1 MDHLAGNTSIL
12 DQAFQLS
19 PVGMAVLS
27 PEGEWIKV
35 NPALCNMLGCS
46 EADLLT
52 GNLTGCN
59 WVLQDDGQEFSVQSI
74 MEELARLQGQSLQKE
89 YRFCGPGG
97 QPFRLS
103 LTFIPAGL
111 QLPAQNIMVY
121 AQNVTERNIADQ
133 LTVDSR
139 DLYNL
144 FIKDDQSMISFSL
157 PDGTLTFISPSSYSQ
172 LGYHPDEII
181 GRNRAEFYHPDD
193 VEEIN
198 SSNSLLENDISI
210 RRLRHKEGHDLW
222 FETSFHVLRDE
233 KGEVTRILGIG
244 RNVTRRKHSEE
255 ALASAQR
262 VARIGSWGWD
272 LVKGKIT
279 FSEELRRILQ
289 YGVYSGDVSQAAF
302 LELVHPEDIALL
314 QEAVERAVRQ
324 GEAGN
329 TAFRMILPEGGVL
342 MAHVQWDVTTG
353 PEGRPVRLFG
363 MMQDITERMLMEEQ
377 LRESERNFRLMSEN
391 SLDLISRHSIKD
403 SIFLYCSP
411 ASLSLLGYTPEEM
424 TGTSAYDYLH
434 PDDRAIIMDQMA
446 ESEKSGIIPPFSF
459 RYRHKNGTYIWFETN
474 SRYIFD
480 GQGRKTEIIAVGRDI
495 TERKQFESKLQE
507 NEQRYKS
514 LFEYNP
520 AAVYSMNLQGEYLT
534 ANANLEEL
542 SGYSLEELLG
552 NYYGPLV
559 AEKDIEKTLH
569 HFTLAS
575 QGEPQSYDLTVI
587 HKDGHP
593 VEINTINIPIVV
605 DNEVVGV
612 YGISRDITD
621 HIRYTEQIEKL
632 SNDYTLI
639 LNAVSE
645 GIFGL
650 DNEGRVT
657 FINPAGAHML
667 GFGQD
672 EITGRHYLDHIQQ
685 TALDGNHYQPE
696 ESPLIRAVQ
705 AGQSYQS
712 KDAVLWRK
720 DGSSFLAEYQV
731 TPLFDKGERKGAV
744 VVFRDITDEQE
755 IIRAKELAEKADQA
769 KSEFLAIMSHEL
781 RTPMNGIIGMTD
793 LLAET
798 ELDEEQRGYAG
809 IISESSTSL
818 LYILNEILDFSKIEA
833 GKMTLTHEPVSLRE
847 LLDNITELF
856 MPKAREKGIELS
868 SRIAGDVP
876 ELIMGDA
883 ARLRQVLVNLVS
895 NAVKFT
901 EKGQVAIR
909 LDAEVCGENRELTL
923 RFSVRDTGIGIPP
936 EKQPLLFQ
944 SFSQLHPSINRK
956 YGGTGLGL
964 AICKRLVELM
974 GGAITVESEVGAG
987 SDFYFTLPVGTDPEG
1002 SRADTADGSGE
1013 PDPARGELAERAHA
1027 EAELGRAQSAAG
1039 SELPVPAGEDCPE
1052 AGVSSMRILIAEDH
1066 PVNQKLLLTMLGKKG
1081 YTADL
1086 VDNGEAALQA
1096 VLHEPYDLVFM
1107 DVQMPGMS
1115 GLTATDSIRREA
1127 SLEHQPFI
1135 TAVTAFAREEDRER
1149 CRAAGMDDFV
1159 SKPFLSADIDRILR
1173 KCRSRQVIS

>member
-1 MDHLAGNTSIL
+1 MDNLASNNSIL
-12 DQAFQLS
+12 DQTFQLS
-19 PVGMAVLS
+19 PVGMAVWS
-27 PEGEWIKV
+27 PEGGRWMKI
-35 NPALCNMLGCS
+35 NPAFCNMLGCTETEFLS
-46 EADLLT
+46 GTLSGA
-52 GNLTGCN
+52 GR
-59 WVLQDDGQEFSVQSI
+59 VLQDEFSIQRI
-74 MEELARLQGQSLQKE
+74 GTELAQQQGQPLQVDQ
-89 YRFCGPGG
+89 RFSGRDGH
-97 QPFRLS
+97 PFWLS
-103 LTFIPAGL
+103 LTFIPAQEEPSGRTV
-111 QLPAQNIMVY
+111 IVY
-121 AQNVTERNIADQ
+121 AQDVTDSRIADQ

-157 PDGTLTFISPSSYSQ
+157 PDGTITFISPSSYSQ
-172 LGYHPDEII
+172 IGYHPEEVI
-181 GRNRAEFYHPDD
+181 GRNRAEFYHLED
-193 VEEIN
+193 VEAVN
-198 SSNSLLENDISI
+198 SSGGLLKNDISI
-210 RRLRHKEGHDLW
+210 RRLRHKEGQYLW
-222 FETSFHVLRDE
+222 FETSFHMIRGE
-233 KGEVTRILGIG
+233 KGEITRIMGIG

-272 LVKGKIT
+272 LVKGRIT

-289 YGVYSGDVSQAAF
+289 YSVETGQVNQEAF
-302 LELVHPEDIALL
+302 LALVHPEDVRIL
-314 QEAVERAVRQ
+314 QEAVERAKGL
-324 GEAGN
+324 GEPGN
-329 TAFRMILPEGGVL
+329 TAYRMILPDGEVL
-342 MAHVQWDVTTG
+342 MVHVQWDVIPG
-353 PEGRPVRLFG
+353 PEGRPAQLFG
-363 MMQDITERMLMEEQ
+363 MMQDITERMHMEEQ

-391 SLDLISRHSIKD
+391 SLDLISRHAIKD

-411 ASLSLLGYTPEEM
+411 ASRSLLGYEPEEM
-424 TGTSAYDYLH
+424 IGTSAYDYLH
-434 PDDRAIIMDQMA
+434 PDDLEMILNQMA
-446 ESEKSGIIPPFSF
+446 ESEDSGLIPPASY
-459 RYRHKNGTYIWFETN
+459 RYRHKNGTYVWFETN

-480 GQGRKTEIIAVGRDI
+480 AQGRKTEIIAVGRDI

-520 AAVYSMNLQGEYLT
+520 AAVYSMNLQGDYLT
-534 ANANLEEL
+534 ANANLEKL
-542 SGYSLEELLG
+542 TGYSLEELLG
-552 NYYGPLV
+552 NYFGPLV
-559 AEKDIEKTLH
+559 ADKDIQKTLH

-575 QGEPQSYDLTVI
+575 QGEPQSYDLTLI

-605 DNEVVGV
+605 DHQVVGV

-667 GFGQD
+667 GFECD
-672 EITGRHYLDHIQQ
+672 EIAGHPYLDPIQQ
-685 TALDGNHYQPE
+685 TALDGNHYRPE
-696 ESPLIRAVQ
+696 ESPLMRAVR
-705 AGQSYQS
+705 AGEAHQSL
-712 KDAVLWRK
+712 DAVLWRK

-744 VVFRDITDEQE
+744 VVFRDTTGEKE

-781 RTPMNGIIGMTD
+781 RTPMNGIMGMTD
-793 LLAET
+793 LLSET
-798 ELDEEQRGYAG
+798 ELTEEQRGYAQ

-833 GKMTLTHEPVSLRE
+833 GKMTLTHEPVSLAE

-856 MPKAREKGIELS
+856 MPKAREKNIELS
-868 SRIAGDVP
+868 CRMAADVP

-901 EKGQVAIR
+901 ETGQVSI
-909 LDAEVCGENRELTL
+909 LLSREYSRDRRKLTL
-923 RFSVRDTGIGIPP
+923 KFSVADTGIGIPP
-936 EKQPLLFQ
+936 DKQPLLFQ

-964 AICKRLVELM
+964 AICKKLVELM
-974 GGAITVESEVGAG
+974 GGAITVESVVGEG
-987 SDFYFTLPVGTDPEG
+987 SNFYFILPVDMELELEG
-1002 SRADTADGSGE
+1002 SWEDTVLVS
-1013 PDPARGELAERAHA
+1013 DPAPASEQISIPEEGE
-1027 EAELGRAQSAAG
+1027 SAAEFG
-1039 SELPVPAGEDCPE
+1039 PL
-1052 AGVSSMRILIAEDH
+1052 RILVAEDH
-1066 PVNQKLLLTMLGKKG
+1066 PVNQKLLVTMLDKRG
-1081 YTADL
+1081 YAADL
-1086 VDNGEAALQA
+1086 VDHGEAAVQA
-1096 VLHEPYDLVFM
+1096 VLRERYDLVFM

-1115 GLTATDSIRREA
+1115 GLTATARIREQA
-1127 SLEHQPFI
+1127 PAPHQPYI
-1135 TAVTAFAREEDRER
+1135 AAVTAYARKEDRER
-1149 CRAAGMDDFV
+1149 CYAAGMDDFV
-1159 SKPFLSADIDRILR
+1159 SKPFLAADIDRVLEHCSHR
-1173 KCRSRQVIS
+1173 VSL